1 MNGSTAAS
9 ALLAVCVV
17 LVVLLMARVITSLMA
32 GLVFAGALIVFGVA
46 SRGFR
51 RASSGG

>member
-1 MNGSTAAS
+1 VNGSTAAS

-17 LVVLLMARVITSLMA
+17 LVVLLMARVITSLIA
-32 GLVFAGALIVFGVA
+32 GIVFAAALMALGVA